1 MTSTAKDLTPPERP
15 GATAEPGEEGRLRLA
30 YWRRSPMRWWIV
42 GGGFVA
48 AVLSGLVYA
57 MAVKATG
64 DWHQGLPWER
74 DMMARV
80 DYTLPRWLD
89 LLFLTVPWTATN
101 ITLAPFT
108 YGAAVWLGKRK
119 RWDLALHITVVQTG
133 SFALNFA
140 MKFLFDR
147 ARPELWEKRGQ
158 FSWASYPSGHAI
170 ASIAVLFTVAYLL
183 EREKGW
189 KWPYAVLGL
198 MAVITMWS
206 RLYLGVHWPTDV
218 IGGGLMGAVWL
229 GATMVGFARRSSQA
243 G

>member
-1 MTSTAKDLTPPERP
+1 MTSSAEDVIPPDTP
-15 GATAEPGEEGRLRLA
+15 GAAPARRGEGWLRLRH
-30 YWRRSPMRWWIV
+30 WRASRLRWWIV

-48 AVLSGLVYA
+48 AVLVGMAYA
-57 MAVKATG
+57 LAVKATG
-64 DWHQGLPWER
+64 DWHQGLAWER
-74 DMMARV
+74 DLMARV

-89 LLFLTVPWTATN
+89 ILFLTIPWTATN

-108 YGAAVWLGKRK
+108 YGAALWLGRRK
-119 RWDLALHITVVQTG
+119 RWDLALHVAVVQTG

-170 ASIAVLFTVAYLL
+170 ASVAVLFTVAYLL

-189 KWPYAVLGL
+189 KWPYVVLGV
-198 MAVITMWS
+198 MAVITIWS

-218 IGGGLMGAVWL
+218 IGGGLMGIVWL
-229 GATMVGFARRSSQA
+229 GATLAGFARRSSDED
-243 G
+243 

>member
-1 MTSTAKDLTPPERP
+1 
-15 GATAEPGEEGRLRLA
+15 
-30 YWRRSPMRWWIV
+30 MRWWIV

>member
-189 KWPYAVLGL
+189 KWPYAVLGV